1 MEPKEPTT
9 VVEISCRE
17 VRRLIV
23 DYLEGELK
31 LDDFVRV
38 DSHLDHCAHCSA
50 IYEGVQNV
58 VTLLGSEEVFPM
70 PPGLDERIHNQL
82 TQFRGE
88 SQA

>member
-1 MEPKEPTT
+1 MEPKEQTT
-9 VVEISCRE
+9 VVEISCHE

-38 DSHLDHCAHCSA
+38 DAHLNHCAHCSA

-70 PPGLDERIHNQL
+70 PPGLDARIHSQL
-82 TQFRGE
+82 IQFRGDSE
-88 SQA
+88 A